1 MSSEL
6 TDLVYYVSVVPR
18 TGGTQMSPEC
28 PVGKAGQIGSLF
40 PRKET
45 EIGETGD
52 SLMEPQQ
59 EVTDDLGLCPPNPD
73 ALLVFSVVLP
83 LDFILVQTAPD
94 THRTVTCARHTSL
107 SPVESAFPPRSFL

>member
-59 EVTDDLGLCPPNPD
+59 EVTDDLGLCPQTQT
-73 ALLVFSVVLP
+73 LCLFSLWFFLETSFWCRLP
-83 LDFILVQTAPD
+83 LTLTG
-94 THRTVTCARHTSL
+94 L
-107 SPVESAFPPRSFL
+107 